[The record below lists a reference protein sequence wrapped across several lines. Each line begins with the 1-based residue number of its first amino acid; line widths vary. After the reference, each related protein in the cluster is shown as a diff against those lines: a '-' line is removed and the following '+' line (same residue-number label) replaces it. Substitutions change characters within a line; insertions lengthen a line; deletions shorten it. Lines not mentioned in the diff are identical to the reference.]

1 MLPQPRRSPHVR
13 VATEDD
19 MAAIHGWLL
28 RQDRDGVEGSFLC
41 NWNLTLECQR
51 TGELIVFIDPA
62 SQVPVAYQWG
72 ALLEPGI
79 LEVRA
84 DKRGTGIGRVMV
96 EHRLAD
102 VRERNED
109 ILFIQCTPSSSVP
122 FWTRMGFRLVEATSD
137 MSGRGDV
144 KFAYR
149 IMPRPLP
156 LAVHGDAVQV
166 EVQWFGPE
174 RKWAPDAPVLA
185 TSAPAAVRSPAG
197 DIHFAERVHGLG
209 RTAGGDLVVRI
220 AVQGNEIYCDK
231 AKYEEAQALGL
242 QRCRNGFYLDGLR
255 LL

>member
-19 MAAIHGWLL
+19 MAAIHSWLL

-41 NWNLTLECQR
+41 NWDLTLGCQR
-51 TGELIVFIDPA
+51 AGELIVFIDPA

-72 ALLEPGI
+72 MLLEPGI

-109 ILFIQCTPSSSVP
+109 ILFIQCTPASSVP
-122 FWTRMGFRLVEATSD
+122 FWTRMGFRLVETTSG
-137 MSGRGDV
+137 MGGRSDV
-144 KFAYR
+144 KHAYR

-156 LAVHGDAVQV
+156 FAAQGDAVQI

-174 RKWAPDAPVLA
+174 RKWAPDAPALA
-185 TSAPAAVRSPAG
+185 ASAPAAVRSPNG
-197 DIHFAERVHGLG
+197 GIRFAERVHGFG
-209 RTAGGDLVVRI
+209 RTAGGDLVVRV
-220 AVQGNEIYCDK
+220 AVQGEEIYCDK
-231 AKYEEAQALGL
+231 AKYEKAQALGL
-242 QRCRNGFYLDGLR
+242 QRCRNGFYLDGLW
-255 LL
+255 LP